1 MPKKTCPLCGGKL
14 KNNYCES
21 CGYDVP
27 EDDDLSA
34 LYDMEPENDS
44 FGEVVREV
52 TLTWKRE

>member
-34 LYDMEPENDS
+34 LYDMEP
-44 FGEVVREV
+44 
-52 TLTWKRE
+52 

>member
-27 EDDDLSA
+27 VVDDLCA
-34 LYDMEPENDS
+34 LSDRAP
-44 FGEVVREV
+44 
-52 TLTWKRE
+52 